1 MYFQYQYT
9 MNNTCL
15 RCKIYILHNGLSR
28 VKARP
33 SDPLVYVWILWFFVN
48 FYAARLVHNVATF
61 LLGYVWF
68 SMRKRVKIYWSCVNI
83 FVEHLV
89 CCVFVANYLLFFA
102 ARGVRKV
109 TTGITGLWLRSV
121 QSDAA
126 FWFFDVGSSYPA
138 PAYERKGKF
147 VHLPTGNVSWV

>member
-1 MYFQYQYT
+1 
-9 MNNTCL
+9 
-15 RCKIYILHNGLSR
+15 

-33 SDPLVYVWILWFFVN
+33 SDPLVYVWILWCLFF
-48 FYAARLVHNVATF
+48 NVYHIYYFIICVFQCVF
-61 LLGYVWF
+61 LLKY
-68 SMRKRVKIYWSCVNI
+68 KRSKYFIYNLYSNNI
-83 FVEHLV
+83 CKLGILYKESIQFV
-89 CCVFVANYLLFFA
+89 FA

-109 TTGITGLWLRSV
+109 TTGITGLWRRSV

-138 PAYERKGKF
+138 LASGRKGKF